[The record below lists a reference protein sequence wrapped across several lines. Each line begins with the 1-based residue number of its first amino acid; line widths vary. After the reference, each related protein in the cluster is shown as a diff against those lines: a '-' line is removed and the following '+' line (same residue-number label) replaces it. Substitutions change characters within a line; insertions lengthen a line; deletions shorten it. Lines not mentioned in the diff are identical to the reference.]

1 MIVVPGYGPSP
12 CDFMAIAE
20 APGRQEAQI
29 GRPLVGPSGQAF
41 NWYLQRHGLHIG
53 QFYLDNV
60 CRLYQEGNPDP
71 SPEQI
76 AEWSHTLQATIAEV
90 RPKIILT
97 LGRYAARWFLGH
109 AADMDTCRGIPH
121 LGGEFAGENVHL
133 YRERAMGA
141 IILPVYHTA
150 FGLRQSDAK
159 TLIDH
164 DIAKFADI
172 ARLVRGGRPDLVR
185 FRRDTYAGREHYSDV
200 TGAELRAILRRAKP
214 ERIGYDTEGDPDE
227 PFSLQVST
235 EPGVGYML
243 RCDQNDF
250 SIGIEALQLLAD
262 SGCTFITHDAGTP
275 RGTGYDTQVSRT
287 CGLELRDA
295 KFANTM
301 YRAFSLRIEPKG
313 LKALLWRWCGMRQEE
328 YMSLVEGIARERQ
341 IEYIRRV
348 ASRSDEA
355 AKLLAMVLMYQM
367 LEDKSKGISLMPA
380 VDEQIRRSTWP
391 RVPPRVERENNGTL
405 SLKKFGKLEARAKLI
420 LGDIEKDKR
429 NKDDEPV
436 DPAARWGQLEP
447 ELRALAEAEI
457 GELPK
462 ATLHDVKRDD
472 AVFYGCRDADGTLRL
487 DIELEE
493 ECRRMGVE
501 GVCQTGFDVLPIFE
515 EMQLNKMP
523 ASRRAFVAL
532 SQQVDRDMQQLQ
544 ARLSYE
550 YFDGRPINPA
560 PNTKDVEVLVRRLGI
575 TGLKTTK
582 NSKRPSTS
590 MKSLEYL
597 APKFPALSLVG
608 EWRRR
613 QKVLHT
619 YCIPALEMADRQGVE
634 LRSRGIEE
642 SDLFLVSYKIKPVT
656 LEPRRIATED
666 LSMLNIP
673 VRTKIGQMVRACYMT
688 AADDDPEDPMVEVFG
703 EWDYSSQE
711 VRVTAHVTNDD
722 LLCSIMRDP
731 KRKIHME
738 TASRVFGKPI
748 DQIDEVGEKIPA
760 KTAFFGMLY
769 GMSGPGL
776 LDLFRSY
783 GLENWPLDQCEKL
796 IAEVFR
802 IYPGLLETIRRVQ
815 RETLRTGMVRDLYGH
830 IRYLPNIWSDK
841 RGEANEAARQA
852 FSHLVQ
858 GTAQGM
864 TQNSMSS
871 LRRPLAELRG
881 LGVRWCLQIHDSIL
895 MRFPRWLF
903 PVVDKI
909 MRDKMENHYGG
920 GVVKLKVPVLADAHT
935 STNWSLLKG

>member
-1 MIVVPGYGPSP
+1 M
-12 CDFMAIAE
+12 
-20 APGRQEAQI
+20 
-29 GRPLVGPSGQAF
+29 
-41 NWYLQRHGLHIG
+41 
-53 QFYLDNV
+53 
-60 CRLYQEGNPDP
+60 
-71 SPEQI
+71 
-76 AEWSHTLQATIAEV
+76 
-90 RPKIILT
+90 
-97 LGRYAARWFLGH
+97 
-109 AADMDTCRGIPH
+109 
-121 LGGEFAGENVHL
+121 
-133 YRERAMGA
+133 
-141 IILPVYHTA
+141 
-150 FGLRQSDAK
+150 RQSDAK

-164 DIAKFADI
+164 DIGKAAEI
-172 ARLVRGGRPDLVR
+172 IRLVRGGRPDLVR
-185 FRRDTYAGREHYSDV
+185 FRRDPYAGREHYSDV
-200 TGAELRAILRRAKP
+200 TGAELRAILRRARP
-214 ERIGYDTEGDPDE
+214 DRIGFDTEGDPDE
-227 PFSLQVST
+227 PFSLQVSP

-243 RCDQNDF
+243 RYTQDDF
-250 SIGIEALQLLAD
+250 SIGVEILQELAD
-262 SGCTFITHDAGTP
+262 RGCTFITHDAGTP

-295 KFANTM
+295 TFANTM
-301 YRAFSLRIEPKG
+301 YRAFALRIEPKG
-313 LKALLWRWCGMRQEE
+313 LKALLWRWCGMKQEE

-341 IEYIRRV
+341 IEYIKKV

-367 LEDKSKGISLMPA
+367 LEDRSKGISLMPA
-380 VDEQIRRSTWP
+380 IDEQIRRSTWP
-391 RVPPRVERENNGTL
+391 RIPPRVERENNGTL

-420 LGDIEKDKR
+420 LGDIDKDKR
-429 NKDDEPV
+429 DKDDEPV

-462 ATLHDVKRDD
+462 ATLDDVPLDQ
-472 AVFYGCRDADGTLRL
+472 AIYYSARDADGTLRL

-501 GVCQTGFDVLPIFE
+501 GVCRTGFEVLPIFE
-515 EMQLNKMP
+515 EMQFNKMP
-523 ASRRAFVAL
+523 ASRREFIAL

-642 SDLFLVSYKIKPVT
+642 SDLFLVSYQIKPVT
-656 LEPRRIATED
+656 IETRRIATEN

-688 AADDDPEDPMVEVFG
+688 TADDDPDDPTVEVFG

-769 GMSGPGL
+769 GMQGPGL

-864 TQNSMSS
+864 TQSAMAA
-871 LRRPLAELRG
+871 LRQPLRELRPI
-881 LGVRWCLQIHDSIL
+881 GVKWALQIHDSIML
-895 MRFPRWLF
+895 RMPRWLF
-903 PVVDKI
+903 SVVNQI
-909 MRDKMENHYGG
+909 MTHNMTQNYGLR
-920 GVVKLKVPVLADAHT
+920 LKVPVTVDGHT
-935 STNWSLLKG
+935 SINWANLK